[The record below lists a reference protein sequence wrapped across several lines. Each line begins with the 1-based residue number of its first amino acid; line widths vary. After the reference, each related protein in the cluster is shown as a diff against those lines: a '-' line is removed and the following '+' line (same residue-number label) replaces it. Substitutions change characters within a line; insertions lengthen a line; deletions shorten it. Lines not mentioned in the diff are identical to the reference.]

1 MTGGLFSLPLAF
13 AAPLAL
19 LGLLSLPVIWLLI
32 RVTPP
37 RPRRLPFPPLKIIL
51 DSARKDETPA
61 RTPWWL
67 LLLRLALATLA
78 CLAFAGPIWNP
89 PAASTGGAAPLLIVL
104 DDGWAAAPTWESR
117 VAFAIGAAESAGRR
131 GAAVA
136 VAAVSDGAREIA
148 PTDASRA
155 IESLRAKQPQPI
167 EPPRAAVAP
176 AIENFATRN
185 KDARVLWLA
194 DGLEQGGA
202 RAFAEKLSALFGS
215 SLEIASDAHRPRGLA
230 GPRNEAQGL
239 VVRVLRAGAGAPDG
253 MARALDLKGL
263 MLAEAPFSF
272 GAGDEAEAKIVLPV
286 ELRNEVARL
295 EIRGERSAGAVALLD
310 ERWKRRRVGLA
321 SGASADV
328 AQPLLAPNYYVSRAL
343 APYADVRQARPGS
356 TDPIGALLD
365 DGVDMLIVSD
375 MAIAPGETHDRIAKF
390 IENGG
395 ALVRFAGTRLAG
407 ANDDLTPVRL
417 RRTGRVLGGAL
428 SWETPKKLSPF
439 DDKSPFSGLRIPDD
453 VTVSRQVLAEPEP
466 GLAARTW
473 AQLADQTPLVTAEK
487 RGKGLLVLF
496 HITADTTWSNLPIS
510 GLFPEMLRKVATLA
524 GSSADVAPAE
534 QDIANDEPRQKIETL
549 SPQRM
554 LDGFGAFVSPP
565 ATARAIAANF
575 QGPASLDHPPGFYG
589 PADSAIAINALEPE
603 AKLVAAD
610 FSGVA
615 ARRVEIEQARA
626 IDLRAPLMAAAFLLL
641 LADALASL
649 WLSGG
654 LPRLGARRATTALLL
669 LGLLSSAPFD
679 GAPRFLAPARAQ
691 QKPTAKPQ
699 PAPSRRDMDAAL
711 STRLAYVVTGDARVD
726 ETSRAG
732 LVSLTQTLSQRTAL
746 SPGEPVGVDPQRD
759 ELAFYPMI
767 YWPVVATRPQPGA
780 LATQKIAAYMKQGG
794 TVIFDT
800 RDALNARAGSS
811 TPEGDWLRRMLEG
824 VDVPELELTPRDHV
838 VTKTFYLI
846 DNFVGRSANGQT
858 WIEALPPEPADGE
871 ARPARSGD
879 SVSPIIIVSNDLAAG
894 WAGDRYG
901 EPLFPLTPGGPRQRE
916 MALRGG
922 VNLVMYTLTGNY
934 KADQVHVRD
943 LLNRLG
949 H

>member
-67 LLLRLALATLA
+67 LLLRLALAAIA

-89 PAASTGGAAPLLIVL
+89 PAASTGGAGPLLVVL
-104 DDGWAAAPTWESR
+104 DDGWAAAPTWEAR
-117 VAFAIGAAESAGRR
+117 RTFAIDAAESASRR
-131 GAAVA
+131 GVAVA
-136 VAAVSDGAREIA
+136 VAAVSDGQREIA
-148 PTDASRA
+148 PADGARA
-155 IESLRAKQPQPI
+155 IEILRAKAPQPI
-167 EPPRAAVAP
+167 EPPRAAALQ
-176 AIENFATRN
+176 AIEAFAARN
-185 KDARVLWLA
+185 KDAQVVWLA

-202 RAFAEKLSALFGS
+202 HAFAVKLSALFGS
-215 SLEIASDAHRPRGLA
+215 SLQIAIDAHRPRGLA

-253 MARALDLKGL
+253 VVRALDLKGL
-263 MLAEAPFSF
+263 MLAEAPFFF
-272 GAGDEAEAKIVLPV
+272 GGSDEAAAKITLPV

-295 EIRGERSAGAVALLD
+295 EIAGERSAGAVALLD
-310 ERWKRRRVGLA
+310 ERWKRRRIGVV

-328 AQPLLAPNYYVSRAL
+328 AQPLLAPNYYVARAL
-343 APYADVRQARPGS
+343 APFADIRQPRPGA
-356 TDPIGALLD
+356 TDPVGALLD

-375 MAIAPGETHDRIAKF
+375 MAIAPGETHDKLAKF

-428 SWETPKKLSPF
+428 SWETPKKLAAF
-439 DDKSPFSGLRIPDD
+439 DEKSPFFGLRIPDD

-466 GLAARTW
+466 GLPARTW

-510 GLFPEMLRKVATLA
+510 GLFPEMLRKVATFA
-524 GSSADVAPAE
+524 GSSANVAPAE
-534 QDIANDEPRQKIETL
+534 QDVANDEQPQKIETL
-549 SPQRM
+549 APSRT
-554 LDGFGAFVSPP
+554 LDGFGAFTPPP
-565 ATARAIAANF
+565 ATARAIGADFHGSAT
-575 QGPASLDHPPGFYG
+575 SDHPPGFYG
-589 PADSAIAINALEPE
+589 PADSSVAVNALEAE
-603 AKLVAAD
+603 AQLTAAD
-610 FSGVA
+610 FSGIA

-649 WLSGG
+649 WFSGG
-654 LPRLGARRATTALLL
+654 LPRLAPRKATAALLL
-669 LGLLSSAPFD
+669 LALLAPAIFD
-679 GAPRFLAPARAQ
+679 SAPRFVAVAQAQ
-691 QKPTAKPQ
+691 QKPQAK
-699 PAPSRRDMDAAL
+699 AATKRDIDAAL

-746 SPGEPVGVDPQRD
+746 SPGEPVGVDPARD
-759 ELAFYPMI
+759 ELAFYPLI
-767 YWPVVATRPQPGA
+767 YWPIVATRPQPAA
-780 LATQKIAAYMKQGG
+780 LVTQKIAAYMKQGG
-794 TVIFDT
+794 TVVFDT
-800 RDALNARAGSS
+800 RDALNARAGST
-811 TPEGDWLRRMLEG
+811 TPEGEWLRKMLEG

-846 DNFVGRSANGQT
+846 DNFVGRTANGQA

-879 SVSPIIIVSNDLAAG
+879 SVSPIVIVSNDLAAG

-901 EPLFPLTPGGPRQRE
+901 EPLYPLIPGGARQRE
-916 MALRGG
+916 LALRGG

>member
-1 MTGGLFSLPLAF
+1 MMGFPIAF

-37 RPRRLPFPPLKIIL
+37 RPRKLPFPPLKIIL
-51 DSARKDETPA
+51 DAERRDETPA

-67 LLLRLALATLA
+67 LALRLALAALA

-89 PAASTGGAAPLLIVL
+89 PAGASRGAGPLLIVL

-117 VAFAIGAAESAGRR
+117 MSFAISVAESAGRR

-136 VAAVSDGAREIA
+136 VLAVSDGAREVT
-148 PTDASRA
+148 PTDSARA
-155 IESLRAKQPQPI
+155 IDVLRARQPQPI
-167 EPPRAAVAP
+167 EPPRAAALQ
-176 AIENFATRN
+176 AIEAFAARN
-185 KDARVLWLA
+185 KDARALWLA

-202 RAFAEKLSALFGS
+202 RAFAERLSALFGAS
-215 SLEIASDAHRPRGLA
+215 FDIATDGHRPRGLA

-239 VVRVLRAGAGAPDG
+239 VVRVLRAGAGASDG
-253 MARALDLKGL
+253 LVRALDLKGL

-272 GAGDEAEAKIVLPV
+272 GAKDETEAQIALPV

-310 ERWKRRRVGLA
+310 ERWKRRRVGLV

-343 APYADVRQARPGS
+343 GPYADLRVARPGA
-356 TDPIGALLD
+356 TDPIGVLLD
-365 DGVDMLIVSD
+365 EGLDMLVISD
-375 MAIAPGETHDRIAKF
+375 MAIPPGATHDRLEKF

-395 ALVRFAGTRLAG
+395 AVVRFAGTRLAG

-428 SWETPKKLSPF
+428 SWETPKKLAPF
-439 DDKSPFSGLRIPDD
+439 DESSPFSGLRIPDD
-453 VTVSRQVLAEPEP
+453 VTISRQVLAEPEP
-466 GLAARTW
+466 GLASRTW

-496 HITADTTWSNLPIS
+496 HMTADTTWSNLPIS

-524 GSSADVAPAE
+524 GTSAAVAPGE
-534 QDIANDEPRQKIETL
+534 QDIAKGEQPRKIETL
-549 SPQRM
+549 APQRM
-554 LDGFGAFVSPP
+554 LDGFGGFIAPP
-565 ATARAIAANF
+565 ATARPIAADF

-589 PADSAIAINALEPE
+589 PADSSVAVNALAPE

-610 FSGVA
+610 FSGIAAQRVAIDA
-615 ARRVEIEQARA
+615 ARS

-641 LADALASL
+641 VADALASL

-654 LPRLGARRATTALLL
+654 LPRVTPRRATAAILLAALF
-669 LGLLSSAPFD
+669 APALFD
-679 GAPRFLAPARAQ
+679 SAPRFVGVAQAQ
-691 QKPTAKPQ
+691 QKQAAKAPTA
-699 PAPSRRDMDAAL
+699 RDIEAAL

-726 ETSRAG
+726 DTSRAG
-732 LVSLTQTLSQRTAL
+732 LVSLTQTLAQRTAL
-746 SPGEPVGVDPQRD
+746 IPGEPVGVDPARD
-759 ELAFYPMI
+759 ELAFYPLI
-767 YWPVVATRPQPGA
+767 YWPVAASRPQPSA
-780 LATQKIAAYMKQGG
+780 LARQKMAVYMKQGG
-794 TVIFDT
+794 TVVFDT
-800 RDALNARAGSS
+800 RDAMTARAGSV
-811 TPEGDWLRRMLEG
+811 TPEGEWLRKLLEG
-824 VDVPELELTPRDHV
+824 VDVPQLEPTPRDHV

-846 DNFVGRSANGQT
+846 DNFVGRTANGQT
-858 WIEALPPEPADGE
+858 WIEALPPEPANGE

-879 SVSPIIIVSNDLAAG
+879 SVSPIVIVSNDLAAG

-901 EPLFPLTPGGPRQRE
+901 EPLYPLIPGGPRQRE

>member
-1 MTGGLFSLPLAF
+1 MMGLPLAF

-19 LGLLSLPVIWLLI
+19 LGLISLPVIWLLI

-51 DSARKDETPA
+51 DSTRKDETPA

-67 LLLRLALATLA
+67 LALRLALAAIA

-89 PAASTGGAAPLLIVL
+89 PAASTGGAGPLLIVL
-104 DDGWAAAPTWESR
+104 DDGWASAPTWESR
-117 VAFAIGAAESAGRR
+117 TAFAISAAEAAGRR
-131 GAAVA
+131 SAPVA
-136 VAAVSDGAREIA
+136 VLAVSDGGREVA
-148 PTDASRA
+148 PMDSARA
-155 IESLRAKQPQPI
+155 IETLRAKAPQPI
-167 EPPRAAVAP
+167 EPPRAAVLP
-176 AIENFATRN
+176 AIEAFAARN
-185 KDARVLWLA
+185 KDPRVLWLS

-202 RAFAEKLSALFGS
+202 RAFAEKLSALFGA
-215 SLEIASDAHRPRGLA
+215 SLEIATDAHRPRGLA

-239 VVRVLRAGAGAPDG
+239 VVRVLRAGGGASDG
-253 MARALDLKGL
+253 SVRAVDLKGL
-263 MLAEAPFSF
+263 MLAEAPFAF
-272 GAGDEAEAKIVLPV
+272 GASDEAEAKIVLPV

-310 ERWKRRRVGLA
+310 ERWKRRRVGIV

-343 APYADVRQARPGS
+343 GPYADVRQARPGA
-356 TDPIGALLD
+356 TDPIGQLLD
-365 DGVDMLIVSD
+365 DGVDMLVVSD
-375 MAIAPGETHDRIAKF
+375 MAIGPGETHDKLAKF

-428 SWETPKKLSPF
+428 SWETPKKLSAF
-439 DDKSPFSGLRIPDD
+439 DEKSPFFGIKIPGD
-453 VTVSRQVLAEPEP
+453 VTVTRQVLAEPER

-510 GLFPEMLRKVATLA
+510 GLFPDMLRKVATLA
-524 GSSADVAPAE
+524 GSSANVAPAE
-534 QDIANDEPRQKIETL
+534 QDVSAGETRQKVETL
-549 SPQRM
+549 APQRT
-554 LDGFGAFVSPP
+554 LDGYGSFAAPP
-565 ATARAIAANF
+565 ANARAISADF
-575 QGPASLDHPPGFYG
+575 QGPATADHPPGFYG
-589 PADSAIAINALEPE
+589 PADSSVAVNALEPE
-603 AKLVAAD
+603 AKLAAAD
-610 FSGVA
+610 FSGIA

-654 LPRLGARRATTALLL
+654 LPRFARARMAAALAMFAL
-669 LGLLSSAPFD
+669 
-679 GAPRFLAPARAQ
+679 LAPALVDGPVRFVSIAQAQ
-691 QKPTAKPQ
+691 QKPAPKAPAK
-699 PAPSRRDMDAAL
+699 RDIEAAL
-711 STRLAYVVTGDARVD
+711 STRLAYVATGDARVD

-732 LVSLTQTLSQRTAL
+732 LVSLSQTLSRRTAL
-746 SPGEPVGVDPQRD
+746 SPGEPVGVDPARD
-759 ELAFYPMI
+759 ELAFYPLI
-767 YWPVVATRPQPGA
+767 YWPIVAAQPQPSA
-780 LATQKIAAYMKQGG
+780 QAVQKIAAYMKQGG
-794 TVIFDT
+794 TIVFDT
-800 RDALNARAGSS
+800 RDALTARAGAT
-811 TPEGDWLRRMLEG
+811 TPEGEWLRKLLEG
-824 VDVPELELTPRDHV
+824 VDVPELELVPRDHV
-838 VTKTFYLI
+838 VTKTFYLL
-846 DNFVGRSANGQT
+846 DSFVGRTANGQT

-871 ARPARSGD
+871 TRPARSGD
-879 SVSPIIIVSNDLAAG
+879 SVSPIVIVSNDLAAA
-894 WAGDRYG
+894 WAGDRYD
-901 EPLFPLTPGGPRQRE
+901 EPLYPLTPGGPRQRE

>member
-1 MTGGLFSLPLAF
+1 MMGGLFSLPLAF
-13 AAPLAL
+13 AAPFAL

-51 DSARKDETPA
+51 DSERRDETPA

-67 LLLRLALATLA
+67 LLLRLAVAALA

-89 PAASTGGAAPLLIVL
+89 PAASTGGAGPLLIVL
-104 DDGWAAAPTWESR
+104 DDGWAAAPTWER
-117 VAFAIGAAESAGRR
+117 RTAFAISAAESAGRR
-131 GAAVA
+131 GAPVA
-136 VAAVSDGAREIA
+136 IAAVSDGAREIT
-148 PTDASRA
+148 PTDSARA
-155 IESLRAKQPQPI
+155 TDMLRAKQPQPI
-167 EPPRAAVAP
+167 EPPRAAALQ
-176 AIENFATRN
+176 AIENFVARN
-185 KDARVLWLA
+185 KDARLLWLA

-202 RAFAEKLSALFGS
+202 RAFAERLSALSGS
-215 SLEIASDAHRPRGLA
+215 SLEIATDAHRPRGLA

-239 VVRVLRAGAGAPDG
+239 TVRVLRAGAGAPDG
-253 MARALDLKGL
+253 IVRALDLKGL
-263 MLAEAPFSF
+263 ALAEAPFAF
-272 GAGDEAEAKIVLPV
+272 GVNDETEAAIALPV

-310 ERWKRRRVGLA
+310 DRWKRRRVGLV

-343 APYADVRQARPGS
+343 GPYADVRQARPGA

-365 DGVDMLIVSD
+365 DGVDMLVVSD
-375 MAIAPGETHDRIAKF
+375 MAIPPGATHDRLQKF
-390 IENGG
+390 VEDGG

-428 SWETPKKLSPF
+428 SWETPKKLAPF
-439 DDKSPFSGLRIPDD
+439 DEKSPFSGLRIPDD
-453 VTVSRQVLAEPEP
+453 VTISRQVLAEPEP
-466 GLAARTW
+466 GLPARTW

-524 GSSADVAPAE
+524 GSNADVAPAE
-534 QDIANDEPRQKIETL
+534 QDIAKSEQTQKIETL
-549 SPQRM
+549 APQRM
-554 LDGFGAFVSPP
+554 LDGFGGFVSPP
-565 ATARAIAANF
+565 ATARAIRADF
-575 QGPASLDHPPGFYG
+575 QGPPSLDHPPGFYG
-589 PADSAIAINALEPE
+589 PADSTVAVNALEPE
-603 AKLVAAD
+603 AKLAAAD

-615 ARRVEIEQARA
+615 ARHVELAQAQA

-654 LPRLGARRATTALLL
+654 LPRLGARRATAALLL
-669 LGLLSSAPFD
+669 VGLLAPAMID
-679 GAPRFLAPARAQ
+679 SAPRFVSAAQ
-691 QKPTAKPQ
+691 AQPQKPPAK
-699 PAPSRRDMDAAL
+699 APTKRDIDAAL
-711 STRLAYVVTGDARVD
+711 STRLAYVATGDARVD

-732 LVSLTQTLSQRTAL
+732 LVSLSQTLAQRTAL
-746 SPGEPVGVDPQRD
+746 TPGDPVGVDPARD
-759 ELAFYPMI
+759 ELAFYPLI
-767 YWPVVATRPQPGA
+767 YWPVVATRPQPSP

-794 TVIFDT
+794 TIVFDT
-800 RDALNARAGSS
+800 RDALTARAGAT
-811 TPEGDWLRRMLEG
+811 TPEGEWLRKMLEG
-824 VDVPELELTPRDHV
+824 VDVPELELAPRDHV
-838 VTKTFYLI
+838 ITKTFYLI
-846 DNFVGRSANGQT
+846 DNFVGRTANGQT
-858 WIEALPPEPADGE
+858 WIEALPPEPPNGE
-871 ARPARSGD
+871 ARPARAGD
-879 SVSPIIIVSNDLAAG
+879 SVSPIVIVSNDLAAG

-901 EPLFPLTPGGPRQRE
+901 EPLYPLTPGGPRQRE

>member
-1 MTGGLFSLPLAF
+1 MMGLPLAF

-37 RPRRLPFPPLKIIL
+37 RPKRLPFPPLKIIL
-51 DSARKDETPA
+51 DSERKDETPA

-67 LLLRLALATLA
+67 LALRLAVAA
-78 CLAFAGPIWNP
+78 IVCLAFAGPIWNP
-89 PAASTGGAAPLLIVL
+89 PAASSGGAGPLLIVL

-117 VAFAIGAAESAGRR
+117 AAFAISAAESAGRR
-131 GAAVA
+131 GAPVA
-136 VAAVSDGAREIA
+136 VLAVSEGAREIT
-148 PTDASRA
+148 PTDSARA
-155 IESLRAKQPQPI
+155 IDVLRAKQPQPI
-167 EPPRAAVAP
+167 EPPRAAALQ
-176 AIENFATRN
+176 AIEAFAARN
-185 KDARVLWLA
+185 KDPRVLWLA

-202 RAFAEKLSALFGS
+202 RAFAERLAALFGS
-215 SLEIASDAHRPRGLA
+215 SLEIATDAHRPRGLA

-239 VVRVLRAGAGAPDG
+239 IVRVVRAGAAPDG
-253 MARALDLKGL
+253 IVRALDLKGL
-263 MLAEAPFSF
+263 TLAEAPFAF
-272 GAGDEAEAKIVLPV
+272 GASDETEAKIDLPV

-295 EIRGERSAGAVALLD
+295 DIRGERSAGAVALLD
-310 ERWKRRRVGLA
+310 DRWKRRRVGIV

-343 APYADVRQARPGS
+343 APYADLRRTRPGA
-356 TDPIGALLD
+356 TDPIGALLA
-365 DGVDMLIVSD
+365 DGVDMLVVSD
-375 MAIAPGETHDRIAKF
+375 MAIPPGETHDKLQKF

-407 ANDDLTPVRL
+407 AHDDLTPVRL

-428 SWETPKKLSPF
+428 SWEKPKKLAAF
-439 DDKSPFSGLRIPDD
+439 DEKSPFYGLRIPDD
-453 VTVSRQVLAEPEP
+453 VTISRQVLAEPEP
-466 GLAARTW
+466 GLPARTW

-524 GSSADVAPAE
+524 GTSAAVAPGG
-534 QDIANDEPRQKIETL
+534 QDIAKGEQPRKIETL
-549 SPQRM
+549 APQRM
-554 LDGFGAFVSPP
+554 LDGFGGFIAPP
-565 ATARAIAANF
+565 ATARAISADF

-589 PADSAIAINALEPE
+589 PADSAVAVNALEPE
-603 AKLVAAD
+603 AKLAAVD
-610 FSGVA
+610 LAGIS
-615 ARRVEIEQARA
+615 ARRLEIDNARA

-641 LADALASL
+641 VVDALASL

-654 LPRLGARRATTALLL
+654 LPRFAARKA
-669 LGLLSSAPFD
+669 SAAILAFAVMAPAMFED
-679 GAPRFLAPARAQ
+679 APRFVVVAQAQ
-691 QKPTAKPQ
+691 QNPQAKPSTK
-699 PAPSRRDMDAAL
+699 PPTKRDMDAAL

-732 LVSLTQTLSQRTAL
+732 LVSLTQTLAQRTAL
-746 SPGEPVGVDPQRD
+746 TPGEPVGVDPARD
-759 ELAFYPMI
+759 ELAFYPLI
-767 YWPVVATRPQPGA
+767 YWPVVAAQPQPSA
-780 LATQKIAAYMKQGG
+780 LARQKIAAYMKQGG
-794 TVIFDT
+794 TVVFDT
-800 RDALNARAGSS
+800 RDALTARAGAT
-811 TPEGDWLRRMLEG
+811 TPEGEWLRKLLEG
-824 VDVPELELTPRDHV
+824 VDVPELEPTPRDHV
-838 VTKTFYLI
+838 ITKTFYLI
-846 DNFVGRSANGQT
+846 DHFVGRTANGQT
-858 WIEALPPEPADGE
+858 WIEALPPEPANGE

-879 SVSPIIIVSNDLAAG
+879 SVSPIVIVSNDLAAG

-901 EPLFPLTPGGPRQRE
+901 EPLYPLTPGGQRQRE

>member
-1 MTGGLFSLPLAF
+1 MIGLPIAF

-51 DSARKDETPA
+51 DSERRDETPA

-67 LLLRLALATLA
+67 LALRLALAALA

-89 PAASTGGAAPLLIVL
+89 PAASTGGAGPMLIVL

-117 VAFAIGAAESAGRR
+117 TAFAISAAESAGRR
-131 GAAVA
+131 GAPVA
-136 VAAVSDGAREIA
+136 IVAASDGQREIA
-148 PTDASRA
+148 PTDSSRA
-155 IESLRAKQPQPI
+155 VEILRAKQPQPI
-167 EPPRAAVAP
+167 EPPRAATLQ
-176 AIENFATRN
+176 AIETFGARN

-215 SLEIASDAHRPRGLA
+215 SLEIATDGHRPRGLA

-239 VVRVLRAGAGAPDG
+239 IVRVLQAAADAPDG
-253 MARALDLKGL
+253 IVRALDLKGL
-263 MLAEAPFSF
+263 MLAEAPFAF
-272 GAGDEAEAKIVLPV
+272 GAANETEARIELPV

-310 ERWKRRRVGLA
+310 DRWKRRRVGLV

-343 APYADVRQARPGS
+343 GPYADVRQARPGT
-356 TDPIGALLD
+356 TDPISALLD
-365 DGVDMLIVSD
+365 DGVDMLVVSD
-375 MAIAPGETHDRIAKF
+375 MAIPPGATHDRLQKF
-390 IENGG
+390 VEDGG

-428 SWETPKKLSPF
+428 SWETPKKLSAF
-439 DDKSPFSGLRIPDD
+439 DEKSPFFGLRISDD
-453 VTVSRQVLAEPEP
+453 VTISRQVLAEPEP

-524 GSSADVAPAE
+524 GSTASVAPAE
-534 QDIANDEPRQKIETL
+534 QDIANDDARQKVEAL
-549 SPQRM
+549 APQRM

-565 ATARAIAANF
+565 ATARAIVAAF
-575 QGPASLDHPPGFYG
+575 QGPASLEHPPGFYG
-589 PADSAIAINALEPE
+589 PADSAVAVNALEPE
-603 AKLVAAD
+603 AKLVALD
-610 FSGVA
+610 LSGVST
-615 ARRVEIEQARA
+615 RRVEIDGARA

-641 LADALASL
+641 LVDALASM

-654 LPRLGARRATTALLL
+654 LPRFGARKAIAAFAFFALLTPAMIAVGPL
-669 LGLLSSAPFD
+669 PV
-679 GAPRFLAPARAQ
+679 APAHAQ
-691 QKPTAKPQ
+691 QKPQAK
-699 PAPSRRDMDAAL
+699 APSKRDIDAAL
-711 STRLAYVVTGDARVD
+711 STRLAYVVTGDTRVD
-726 ETSRAG
+726 DTSRAG
-732 LVSLTQTLSQRTAL
+732 LTSLTQTLSQRTAL
-746 SPGEPVGVDPQRD
+746 TPGEPVGVDPARD
-759 ELAFYPMI
+759 ELAFYPLI
-767 YWPVVATRPQPGA
+767 YWPIAASRPQPA
-780 LATQKIAAYMKQGG
+780 PLAMQKITAYMKQGG

-800 RDALNARAGSS
+800 RDALTSRAGSA
-811 TPEGDWLRRMLEG
+811 TPEGEWLRKLLEG
-824 VDVPELELTPRDHV
+824 VDVPELEIVPRDHV
-838 VTKTFYLI
+838 VTKTFYLL
-846 DNFVGRSANGQT
+846 DNFVGRTANGQT

-879 SVSPIIIVSNDLAAG
+879 SVSPLVIVSNDLAAG

-901 EPLFPLTPGGPRQRE
+901 EPLYPLTPGGSRQRE

>member
-1 MTGGLFSLPLAF
+1 MMGLPVAF
-13 AAPLAL
+13 AAPFAL
-19 LGLLSLPVIWLLI
+19 LGLVSLPVIWLLI

-37 RPRRLPFPPLKIIL
+37 RPRRMPFPPLKIIL
-51 DSARKDETPA
+51 DSLRKDETPA

-67 LLLRLALATLA
+67 LVLRLALAALA

-89 PAASTGGAAPLLIVL
+89 PAASTGGSGPLLIVL
-104 DDGWAAAPTWESR
+104 DDGWAAAPTWEKRS
-117 VAFAIGAAESAGRR
+117 AFAISAAESAGRR
-131 GAAVA
+131 SAAVA
-136 VAAVSDGAREIA
+136 VAAVSDGAREIT
-148 PTDASRA
+148 PTDSARA
-155 IESLRAKQPQPI
+155 IDMLRARQPQPI
-167 EPPRAAVAP
+167 EPPRAAALQ
-176 AIENFATRN
+176 AIEKFAQRN
-185 KDARVLWLA
+185 KDARVLWLT

-202 RAFAEKLSALFGS
+202 RAFAERLSTLFGA
-215 SLEIASDAHRPRGLA
+215 SLEIAAGAHRSRGLA
-230 GPRNEAQGL
+230 GARNEAQGL
-239 VVRVLRAGAGAPDG
+239 VVRVLRAGPGATDG
-253 MARALDLKGL
+253 VVRALDLKGL
-263 MLAEAPFSF
+263 MLAEAPFAF
-272 GAGDEAEAKIVLPV
+272 GARDETEAKIILPV

-310 ERWKRRRVGLA
+310 ERWKRRRIGLV

-343 APYADVRQARPGS
+343 GPYADVRQARPGA

-365 DGVDMLIVSD
+365 DGVDMLVVSD
-375 MAIAPGETHDRIAKF
+375 MAIPPGETHDRLAKF

-395 ALVRFAGTRLAG
+395 AVVRFAGTRLAG

-439 DDKSPFSGLRIPDD
+439 DEKSPFFGLRIPDD
-453 VTVSRQVLAEPEP
+453 VTISRQVLAEPEP

-524 GSSADVAPAE
+524 GTTASVAPAE
-534 QDIANDEPRQKIETL
+534 QDIASADQQKKAVTL
-549 SPQRM
+549 APQRL
-554 LDGFGAFVSPP
+554 LDGFGGFVAPP
-565 ATARAIAANF
+565 ATARAIAADF
-575 QGPASLDHPPGFYG
+575 QGPATIDHPPGFYG
-589 PADSAIAINALEPE
+589 PVDSSVAVNALEPE
-603 AKLVAAD
+603 AKLAAAD
-610 FSGVA
+610 FSGLA
-615 ARRVEIEQARA
+615 ARQLEIGDAHA

-641 LADALASL
+641 LADGLASL

-654 LPRLGARRATTALLL
+654 LPRFGARRATAALFLI
-669 LGLLSSAPFD
+669 GLLSPAMIAV
-679 GAPRFLAPARAQ
+679 APRLITPAQAQ
-691 QKPTAKPQ
+691 QKQTAAPTK
-699 PAPSRRDMDAAL
+699 RDIESAL

-726 ETSRAG
+726 EISRAG
-732 LVSLTQTLSQRTAL
+732 LVSLSQTLAQRTAL
-746 SPGEPVGVDPQRD
+746 TPGEPVGVDPGRD
-759 ELAFYPMI
+759 ELAFYPLI
-767 YWPVVATRPQPGA
+767 YWPIAAERPQPSA

-794 TVIFDT
+794 TIVFDT
-800 RDALNARAGSS
+800 RDALTARTGST
-811 TPEGDWLRRMLEG
+811 TPEGEWLRKLLEG

-838 VTKTFYLI
+838 ITKTFYLL
-846 DNFVGRSANGQT
+846 DNFVGRTANGQT
-858 WIEALPPEPADGE
+858 WIEALPPEPPNGE
-871 ARPARSGD
+871 ARPARAGD
-879 SVSPIIIVSNDLAAG
+879 SVSPIVIVSNDLAAG

-901 EPLFPLTPGGPRQRE
+901 EPLYPLTPGGPRQRE